1 MDEQF
6 TVEAYPLSER
16 DAIALQGKIRAAVP
30 DEVLVFAIGHSTW
43 LTEHLP
49 PENLQHRLRLLRR
62 LATQSDSLGGV
73 ERVVLENMIYEYESW
88 LEENGHPTTRTEP
101 E

>member
-16 DAIALQGKIRAAVP
+16 DAVTLRDRVRAVVSDGVIVEAV
-30 DEVLVFAIGHSTW
+30 GHSTW

-49 PENLQHRLRLLRR
+49 PENLHHRLRLLRR
-62 LATQSDSLGGV
+62 LATQSDALTGV

-88 LEENGHPTTRTEP
+88 LEENGHPTTRPEP